1 MTAGTCMACE
11 SWHTCSSM
19 QTRFCGKGSSM
30 SIAYPTIRTA
40 GAFVAMLLGL
50 AAQAGAAVPAVV
62 GEATLVIGQAHVLTA
77 DGQKAPVERGA
88 SIRVGDLIQTEA
100 GGHVHVKFVDG
111 GRVSVRP
118 SSRLQIE
125 SYSHSVQQ
133 PQLSAIKFRLDE
145 GAVRSITGS
154 WGEAARQRFRLNTPL
169 AAIGV
174 KGTDF
179 IVHTALEA
187 TSATVFTGAITVAP
201 LSGAC
206 ADALGSCHTGGEKLL
221 SEDMKG
227 QMVELARLQAS
238 PRLVPA
244 VDSAMASL
252 QQRPAGASSAS
263 AKPQAGESSALAS
276 AAEKPLLNE
285 TRAASAVTAL
295 GPEASTVPALSWA
308 RYPWAQQLAGDD
320 FSRQFEVAMLQ
331 GEERLGGNG
340 AYALMRQMGDSAMP
354 SYAHGA
360 GLAKFQLA
368 HGAAHVVR
376 GEGNV
381 FEPVHIGN
389 AALSVDFNK
398 ASFST
403 ELQLSG
409 PWLGTDTVR
418 AAGQVSSAGI
428 LQATTGNVSL
438 QGGVSGNGREAGFA
452 FQKGVPAGVLQGV
465 TLWGR

>member
-1 MTAGTCMACE
+1 
-11 SWHTCSSM
+11 
-19 QTRFCGKGSSM
+19 M
-30 SIAYPTIRTA
+30 SIANPTTRTT

-50 AAQAGAAVPAVV
+50 VVQAGAAVPSVV

-77 DGQKAPVERGA
+77 DGQKSLVERGA

-133 PQLSAIKFRLDE
+133 PQLSAIKFRLED
-145 GAVRSITGS
+145 GVVRSITGS
-154 WGEAARQRFRLNTPL
+154 WGEAARERFRLNTPL

-179 IVHTALEA
+179 IVRAAPEA
-187 TSATVFTGAITVAP
+187 TSATVFTGAITVSS
-201 LSGAC
+201 LSAAC
-206 ADALGSCHTGGEKLL
+206 ADTLGPCQTGGEKLL

-238 PRLVPA
+238 PKLVPA
-244 VDSAMASL
+244 VDFVMASL
-252 QQRPAGASSAS
+252 QQHPANTSSTS
-263 AKPQAGESSALAS
+263 AKPQASESSALAS
-276 AAEKPLLNE
+276 PAEKPLLNE

-295 GPEASTVPALSWA
+295 GAETSATPSLSWA

-320 FSRQFEVAMLQ
+320 FSRQFEVAMLT

-340 AYALMRQMGDSAMP
+340 AYALLRQIGDGATP

-360 GLAKFQLA
+360 GLAKFQLSHA
-368 HGAAHVVR
+368 AAHVVR
-376 GEGNV
+376 SEGGV
-381 FEPVHIGN
+381 FEPVRIDN

-398 ASFST
+398 ATFST
-403 ELQLSG
+403 ELQMSG
-409 PWLGTDTVR
+409 PWIGSDTVR
-418 AAGQVSSAGI
+418 AAGQVSSTGI
-428 LQATTGNVSL
+428 FQATTGNASL
-438 QGGVSGNGREAGFA
+438 QGGVAGNGREAGFA
-452 FQKGVPAGVLQGV
+452 FQKGVPAGILQGV